1 MTTEPALLITIDTE
15 GDNLWARPRPITT
28 ENARFLPRFQELC
41 SRHGLRPTYLTN
53 YEMAVCPVFTAFAR
67 DALRGRAAEIGMHL
81 HAWNSPPLDR
91 PLTTNDYDRHPP
103 LIAYPAD
110 VVRAK
115 VSYMTALLE
124 NTFGIDVVS
133 HRAGRWGLD
142 GTYLAALIA
151 NGYKV
156 DCSVTPHMHWRY
168 GRLET
173 SRERIVDYRAAPE
186 RPYRPSLDDV
196 TRPGNSALLELPMTV
211 VSIDPAPLRRL
222 RRSLPPTSLMAR
234 VLARA
239 FEPHVWL
246 RPRHGNL
253 HRMKWLLD
261 EVHRQGRG
269 YAQLILHSS
278 ELMPGGSPYFPR
290 AKDVEELYRD
300 LEALFAYARPRF
312 RGATLEEFAAS
323 IDGSGTTP
331 DGAAA
336 SRAW

>member
-1 MTTEPALLITIDTE
+1 
-15 GDNLWARPRPITT
+15 
-28 ENARFLPRFQELC
+28 
-41 SRHGLRPTYLTN
+41 
-53 YEMAVCPVFTAFAR
+53 MAVCPVFTAFAR

-211 VSIDPAPLRRL
+211 VSMDPAPLRRL

-269 YAQLILHSS
+269 YAQLIQHLGVRMTAELPAGPDQLSLQLLRVVDLTVEHQDDPAIARHHRLRTGRGQVDHRECVWPSAMPAGASTQAPRSS
-278 ELMPGGSPYFPR
+278 GPR
-290 AKDVEELYRD
+290 WCSVAVI
-300 LEALFAYARPRF
+300 APMASASACAPV
-312 RGATLEEFAAS
+312 AA
-323 IDGSGTTP
+323 P
-331 DGAAA
+331 
-336 SRAW
+336 